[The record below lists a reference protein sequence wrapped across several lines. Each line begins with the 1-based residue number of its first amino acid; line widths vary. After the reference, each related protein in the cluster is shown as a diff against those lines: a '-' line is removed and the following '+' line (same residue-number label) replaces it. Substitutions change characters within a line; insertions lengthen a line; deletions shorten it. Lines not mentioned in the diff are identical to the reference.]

1 MLLCLVQFFV
11 IHRLVQRDR
20 LRALA
25 KPIVAGI
32 PYFTEKTSVMRSKN
46 AVAFIV
52 SKDIN
57 KLDIKASFKREA
69 NVDVQVNTL
78 IRKGKVKR
86 VRGVKGKRKNV
97 KIVYVRFPAD
107 FELPEVS

>member
-1 MLLCLVQFFV
+1 M

-20 LRALA
+20 LRAFA
-25 KPIVAGI
+25 KSIVAGI
-32 PYFTEKTSVMRSKN
+32 PYFTEKTSGMRAKN
-46 AVAFIV
+46 TVAFLV
-52 SKDIN
+52 SKDTT

-86 VRGVKGKRKNV
+86 VRGIEGKRKDI
-97 KIVYVRFPAD
+97 KLAFVRFPAD
-107 FELPEVS
+107 FELPEVG